1 MTSTNEVEVEM
12 KKYHARFQLREI
24 IKDHELHRQATHG
37 DDFDVTQTLNRAVIT
52 LSHRIF
58 KSRGRR
64 GHNIRQKIRSELHW
78 FIKNE
83 FRKYD
88 KEWVIKSPNGGIIK
102 SSSLPIRIKF
112 FLSGLFGWWRK

>member
-1 MTSTNEVEVEM
+1 M
-12 KKYHARFQLREI
+12 KMRKYHARFQLREI
-24 IKDHELHRQATHG
+24 IKDHELHRQVIHS
-37 DDFDVTQTLNRAVIT
+37 DDFDVAQTLNRAVIT

-58 KSRGRR
+58 KGRRRR
-64 GHNIRQKIRSELHW
+64 GHNIRQKIRRELHW

-88 KEWVIKSPNGGIIK
+88 KEWIIKSPNCGVIK
-102 SSSLPIRIKF
+102 SSSLLIRAKF